1 MKASMQDEYA
11 VRLALENML
20 YLVLPLT
27 YIFISYLESL
37 GVIPNRKNVQMIKKE
52 IPLRHIKLTA
62 AFKSRGG
69 LEDMFYVQN
78 VEVRFASHPQFRRH
92 IRTRGGGGQPKLEG
106 RHLWR
111 QYVARSLFAEMVDQ
125 RLGPVSFVRPVSACI
140 APSITSMPYL

>member
-78 VEVRFASHPQFRRH
+78 VEVRFASQSTVQKAHKNSWRGWAAEAGGAAFVATICGSFPLRRD
-92 IRTRGGGGQPKLEG
+92 G
-106 RHLWR
+106 
-111 QYVARSLFAEMVDQ
+111 
-125 RLGPVSFVRPVSACI
+125 
-140 APSITSMPYL
+140 